1 MKWVLVLFPSIP
13 RAVENG
19 LALGQAGSAA
29 AMVCTFSFRALR
41 FLNLILLA
49 VYSPLQQILAGRR
62 GIGGAQTAEV
72 IDLELSLVGQH
83 QELALDFDLKANNR
97 LC

>member
-1 MKWVLVLFPSIP
+1 M
-13 RAVENG
+13 
-19 LALGQAGSAA
+19 
-29 AMVCTFSFRALR
+29 
-41 FLNLILLA
+41 NLILLA

-83 QELALDFDLKANNR
+83 QELALDFDLKANKR